1 MSSNIRAYTCHYRFG
16 WGWYYSHFVDD
27 DANGQISLLRVAGT
41 ADGGEFAVW
50 YKITSDGNRIYA
62 NRLANQNPYA
72 VWETPQALTDSIT
85 VFDIA
90 LSVDALGNAIVI
102 WVQPD
107 FPHNRLFT
115 RRYTPGLGWDTVQL
129 IDNNTGHCELPRI
142 AMDASGNAIV
152 VWQLQSVF
160 TGVYA
165 NYFSTVTGWGTPQ
178 LISATDANAYSPNI
192 AMNNAGTAMAVWQ
205 QDDNGI
211 YNAYARY
218 FVPTVGWETAQ
229 LIESG
234 SSNAYSI
241 QLDIDDSG
249 SVVAAWRQPDIYFNR
264 FTPDSGWSSE
274 EMIAQGFV
282 DGPFIATNSKG
293 QTILTW
299 NQRDYPSP
307 TPGDALV
314 YARKFDPMT
323 GWETAKNLMSESG
336 NANPPKAAIDSEG
349 NATVIWSQSVA
360 SNTSGTASAVFT
372 YSY

>member
-129 IDNNTGHCELPRI
+129 IDNNTGHCE
-142 AMDASGNAIV
+142 A
-152 VWQLQSVF
+152 
-160 TGVYA
+160 
-165 NYFSTVTGWGTPQ
+165 
-178 LISATDANAYSPNI
+178 SPNSHGCI
-192 AMNNAGTAMAVWQ
+192 GQRDRCMAASV
-205 QDDNGI
+205 GI
-211 YNAYARY
+211 YRRLRKLFQHGDGLGNSTAYFRGLMQMPI
-218 FVPTVGWETAQ
+218 V
-229 LIESG
+229 
-234 SSNAYSI
+234 
-241 QLDIDDSG
+241 
-249 SVVAAWRQPDIYFNR
+249 R
-264 FTPDSGWSSE
+264 
-274 EMIAQGFV
+274 
-282 DGPFIATNSKG
+282 
-293 QTILTW
+293 IL
-299 NQRDYPSP
+299 R
-307 TPGDALV
+307 
-314 YARKFDPMT
+314 
-323 GWETAKNLMSESG
+323 
-336 NANPPKAAIDSEG
+336 
-349 NATVIWSQSVA
+349 
-360 SNTSGTASAVFT
+360 
-372 YSY
+372 